1 MKAVQFLGTVPRYLF
16 SKAAGMLTEKAFYG
30 PLSGV
35 VLRDVG
41 EPGLPSPNW
50 VKVKTRYSGICG
62 SDLNLI
68 LLHDSPSSS
77 PYVSFPFTFGHE
89 NCGTVVD
96 VGASVDDIRVGQRVL
111 VDPVLSC
118 GPREVAEPC
127 EFCKRGDYSLCQNF
141 TKGIVSPGFAIGL
154 CRDTGGGWSERFVA
168 HKSQVIPLDDDISFE
183 DAALVDAFCSALHPV
198 LRNFPEDSD
207 TCLVMGAGVI
217 GISVVAALR
226 ALESRARVVV
236 MAKYPFQAELARSFG
251 ADAVVCSRESD
262 DYFKHLADVLGGK
275 VLKPMVGKRIVQGGA
290 DLVFECVGSSTSI
303 DDALRFTRSGGRMVL
318 VGLAAFP
325 KGVDWTPIWLN
336 EITVRGSFW
345 CGGETYEGEKTTTY
359 RLACALLRERKVSL
373 ARLLTHTF
381 RIEDYRQA
389 IEANLHKSASKV
401 VKAAFAFD

>member
-16 SKAAGMLTEKAFYG
+16 SKAAGALTEKAFYG

-35 VLRDVG
+35 VLREVD
-41 EPGLPSPNW
+41 EPGLPSANW
-50 VKVKTRYSGICG
+50 VKVKTHYSGICG
-62 SDLNLI
+62 SDINLI

-89 NCGTVVD
+89 NCGTIVEAGADVD
-96 VGASVDDIRVGQRVL
+96 SLGVGQRVL

-118 GPREVAEPC
+118 APREIADSC

-141 TKGIVSPGFAIGL
+141 TEGVVSPGFAIGL
-154 CRDTGGGWSERFVA
+154 CRDTGGGWSQYFVA
-168 HKSQVIPLDDDISFE
+168 HKSQVIPLDEDIPFE
-183 DAALVDAFCSALHPV
+183 DAVLVDAFCSALHPV
-198 LRNFPEDSD
+198 LRNFPADSD

-226 ALESRARVVV
+226 ALGSRARVVV
-236 MAKYPFQAELARSFG
+236 EARYPFQAELARSYG

-262 DYFKHLADVLGGK
+262 DYFKDLADVLGGK
-275 VLKPMVGKRIVQGGA
+275 VLRPMVGKRIVQGGA
-290 DLVFECVGSSTSI
+290 DVVFECVGSSTSI

-325 KGVDWTPIWLN
+325 RGVDWTPIWLN

-345 CGGETYEGEKTTTY
+345 CGGETYNGEKTTTY
-359 RLACALLRERKVSL
+359 RLACALLKERRVAL

-381 RIEDYRQA
+381 RIEDHKRA
-389 IEANLHKSASKV
+389 IDANLHKSSSKV